1 MTHRHENRFISY
13 IKPML
18 RGQEVAQELSIPRKA
33 RRLDAVYAITHCHGI
48 FGPAA
53 PLLQGRAVVFEHE
66 SAALDPYAA
75 RSADFGRGWLSM
87 RWELVHG
94 SARRVADSDVGDQ
107 WLTPLPRAPIAVV
120 LADGIESRVFERL
133 PAMTELANGVWCSH
147 DLDRGGLLLIDT
159 RDPTHDDGWTFWR
172 FIGACSDLEEVDRR
186 AARLLGDPRL
196 ATLDLDDLLW
206 RFDMNEIE
214 VSAAEKKTLMVRL
227 YHDRFEQ
234 GVREGELTG
243 LQKGEALGLQKGEA
257 LGLQK
262 GEALGLQKGEAL
274 GLEKGRR
281 DSLLEMAAQLLPDQL
296 DELAALADVDELAR
310 EVTARL
316 KVHRG

>member
-18 RGQEVAQELSIPRKA
+18 RGQEVAQELSIPRKS

-133 PAMTELANGVWCSH
+133 PAMTKLANGVWSSH

-172 FIGACSDLEEVDRR
+172 FIGACSDLDEVDRR
-186 AARLLGDPRL
+186 AAHLLRDPHL
-196 ATLDLDDLLW
+196 ATLPLSDLFRRL
-206 RFDMNEIE
+206 DMNDID
-214 VSAAEKKTLMVRL
+214 VSTQEKQTLMVRL
-227 YHDRFEQ
+227 FHDRFE
-234 GVREGELTG
+234 L
-243 LQKGEALGLQKGEA
+243 GEALGLQKGEA

-262 GEALGLQKGEAL
+262 GEALGLQKG
-274 GLEKGRR
+274 RR
-281 DSLLEMAAQLLPDQL
+281 DSFLEMAAQLLPDQL
-296 DELAALADVDELAR
+296 AELAALTDVDELAR
-310 EVTARL
+310 QVTARL
-316 KVHRG
+316 RVHRG